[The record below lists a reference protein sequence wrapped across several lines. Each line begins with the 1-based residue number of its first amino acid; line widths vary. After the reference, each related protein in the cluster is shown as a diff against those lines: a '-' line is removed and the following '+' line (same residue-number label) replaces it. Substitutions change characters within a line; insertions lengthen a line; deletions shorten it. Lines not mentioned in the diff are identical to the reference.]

1 MGNIFLII
9 LNKTKLLL
17 LQLLIPTLFQD
28 KLLDKGLLTKVTVI
42 ILNDM

>member
-9 LNKTKLLL
+9 LNKTKLLF
-17 LQLLIPTLFQD
+17 LQLLILTLFQD